1 MTDRTPIP
9 CHPAARRLAGIHAAT
24 VCPILADGHPDEEAL
39 QNHVCHVTEDPRIG
53 GLLINGHAGENAQLR
68 REKMAQVVAT
78 VRQAVPTRVF
88 LTSGVYS
95 ESTEEAALQARD
107 AEKAGADAVLV
118 FPPNSWTMSQDMQ
131 TVLAHHEG
139 IAAGTNL
146 PLVLY
151 QAPVTTGHMAY
162 RMDTLERLALLPSVA
177 GVKEGSWEAATYE
190 ENWRLL
196 ATVRPGLSVM
206 ASGDE
211 HLLTCYLIGT
221 TGSQVSLAAVV
232 PGLVA
237 DLFQAASTGDFATA
251 RAVHERLYPLSV
263 AIYRRRTGSTPTAR
277 LKACLHILGLIPSA
291 RVLPPNRELDSAEIK
306 SLERMLRPLI

>member
-1 MTDRTPIP
+1 M
-9 CHPAARRLAGIHAAT
+9 
-24 VCPILADGHPDEEAL
+24 ADGYPDEEAL
-39 QNHVCHVTEDPRIG
+39 QSHVRHVTQEPRIE

-68 REKMAQVVAT
+68 RSKMAQVVAS
-78 VRQAVPTRVF
+78 VRQAVPDRVF
-88 LTSGVYS
+88 LTSGIYS

-107 AEKAGADAVLV
+107 AQEGGADAVLV
-118 FPPNSWTMSQDMQ
+118 FPPNSWALSQDMQ
-131 TVLAHHEG
+131 TVVAHHEG
-139 IAAGTNL
+139 IAAATDL

-151 QAPVTTGHMAY
+151 QAPVTTGQMAY
-162 RMDTLERLALLPSVA
+162 RTDVLERLALLPSVA

-196 ATVRPGLSVM
+196 AKVRPGLSVM

-237 DLFQAASTGDFATA
+237 DLFEAAAEGDFATA
-251 RAVHERLYPLSV
+251 REVHERLYPLSV
-263 AIYRRRTGSTPTAR
+263 AIYRRRTGVTPTAR

-291 RVLPPNRELDSAEIK
+291 RVLPPNRELDAAEIK
-306 SLERMLRPLI
+306 SLEQILRPLV